1 METTGDTRQPAGRL
15 EFSTTDPEAAAEY
28 LSRAY
33 VAKVRLSGDLAGQV
47 LRHSRADAQSFR
59 LDDVQLPSDLGFA
72 VAELAALA
80 VVELRTG
87 TMERD
92 SGGVNGRLAA
102 GDVFVSARPGLP
114 HTTTTHQVRA
124 RATTLNLAELDRVTG
139 PLQDGPVRFTSLQ
152 PVSAAAARHW
162 VDVTDYL
169 SAGLLAN
176 PEASAQPLL
185 IGGASQLLAATA
197 LVTFPNTALTD
208 PTAQDRQDATTDTL
222 RRAVG
227 FINANAGL
235 DISLADMAAASHVT
249 VRAVQLAFRR
259 QLGVTPTQYLR
270 RVRLDLAHQDLLRS
284 DPAAVT
290 VTAVASRWG
299 FASSSRF
306 AAYYYRTY
314 GIPPSHTLRG

>member
-1 METTGDTRQPAGRL
+1 MEIAVG
-15 EFSTTDPEAAAEY
+15 TDPLTGRQEFETADPEVAQEY

-33 VAKVRLSGDLAGQV
+33 GTRIRLNGDLDGQV
-47 LRHSRADAQSFR
+47 LRHCRAGAPSFR
-59 LDDVQLPSDLGFA
+59 VDDAQLPSDLSFE
-72 VAELAALA
+72 VAHLDALA
-80 VVELRTG
+80 VTELRTG
-87 TMERD
+87 TIERNC
-92 SGGVNGRLAA
+92 GGVTGRLTA
-102 GDVFVSARPGLP
+102 GDVVISAQPGLP
-114 HTTTTHQVRA
+114 YTASTHQVRV
-124 RATTLNLAELDRVTG
+124 RTTTLNLAELDRVAG
-139 PLQDGPVRFTSLQ
+139 PAQDGPVRFTSLQ
-152 PVSAAAARHW
+152 PVSVAAAQHW

-176 PEASAQPLL
+176 PEARAQPLL

-197 LVTFPNTALTD
+197 LTTFPNTAITD
-208 PTAQDRQDATTDTL
+208 PTAQDHHDATTDTL

-270 RVRLDLAHQDLLRS
+270 RIRLDLAHQDLIRA
-284 DPAAVT
+284 DPTAAT
-290 VTAVASRWG
+290 VTSVAARWG

-306 AAYYYRTY
+306 AAYYHRTY
-314 GIPPSHTLRG
+314 GIPPSHTLRS

>member
-1 METTGDTRQPAGRL
+1 MEIAGGTRQPAAQL
-15 EFSTTDPEAAAEY
+15 EFTTTDLQAAEEY

-33 VAKVRLSGDLAGQV
+33 AAKVRLSGDLGGQV

-72 VAELAALA
+72 VADLAALA

-92 SGGVNGRLAA
+92 SGGVTGRLTA
-102 GDVFVSARPGLP
+102 GDVFVSAQPGLP

-139 PLQDGPVRFTSLQ
+139 PTQDGPVRFTSLQ
-152 PVSAAAARHW
+152 PVSDAAARHW

-176 PEASAQPLL
+176 PEASAHPLL
-185 IGGASQLLAATA
+185 VGGASQLLAVTA
-197 LVTFPNTALTD
+197 LTTFPNTSITD
-208 PTAQDRQDATTDTL
+208 PTAQDRQDATTETL
-222 RRAVG
+222 RRAIG

-235 DISLADMAAASHVT
+235 DVSLADIAAAARVT

-270 RVRLDLAHQDLLRS
+270 RVRLDLAHQDLLRA
-284 DPAAVT
+284 DPAAAT
-290 VTAVASRWG
+290 VTAVAARWG

-314 GIPPSHTLRG
+314 GIPPSHTLRS